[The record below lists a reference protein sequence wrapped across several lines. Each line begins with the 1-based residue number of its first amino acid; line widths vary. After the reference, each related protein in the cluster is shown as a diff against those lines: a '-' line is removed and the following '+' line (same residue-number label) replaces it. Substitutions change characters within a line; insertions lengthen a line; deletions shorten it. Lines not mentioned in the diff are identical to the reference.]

1 VALDKDILGAALN
14 ARRNAFSDQT
24 MDELIASYGDLPGV
38 RLAMAIADA
47 DEIIKHIQTFG
58 IVHTA
63 GTALA
68 QTGTMS

>member
-1 VALDKDILGAALN
+1 
-14 ARRNAFSDQT
+14 